1 MRPAIVRFTTALSA
15 GLVALTTAAPSRAE
29 IAFSPDGSRVAFS
42 ASGDRGLHMVD
53 IGRGSISTLTDTP
66 SSGYTF
72 AWSPD
77 GTKLG
82 FKVLHAT
89 ADGYL
94 QEPAVYDVV
103 AGAVRSLAAPT
114 FRAGIP
120 SFSARGDIAFTQ
132 GHEAVITTADG
143 VVSRHDLGHDVNIV
157 ALSPDGTQLAY
168 NGPDDSIWV
177 LHLPTG
183 TRRLVTR
190 QPSYG
195 PSWSADGKR
204 LLLRGIN
211 GTISCADFES
221 GQVRSLG
228 RGISPAW
235 LPDGQTVIFT
245 ATGIPRGDGRPPPAS
260 VETVRFDGTARRVL
274 PGVTGYDARLSAD
287 GTTLVYRATLDGAP
301 LLARVGSPS
310 FSVTQT
316 AALLDTVKSR
326 RASPAL
332 PTPLPPSPSWRSSPV
347 VIPGVPYLHQV
358 YDTPNHFNGDWAC
371 NATSAVMTLA
381 YYGVLDQWD
390 TTVDV
395 PSPHVSAYG
404 NYVSE
409 IYTVNGH
416 TLDVGSPDPDGDIAY
431 GGYGYIVQGD
441 WEDTKGHMA
450 EYIGFH
456 GPESSVDWSPSWDKV
471 IAEVQAQHPFVVLTS
486 ITSVG
491 HYIVNIGYHTDQHT
505 AVFNDPYGNKN
516 AGYMNYDGAGAQY
529 DWPGYNNGFSNLN
542 TVHCF
547 IWSRATLPPPQ
558 DAGLPPEP
566 DASPVED
573 APPTE
578 PEAEPEADAAS
589 SDSTPDV
596 LDGSEPSDSGS
607 PLDASPRPSGAPH
620 AADPDACACAL
631 IGDPARSAAPWSLVA
646 VAFAWLLRR
655 RRS

>member
-1 MRPAIVRFTTALSA
+1 MRSAIGRFTLALSA
-15 GLVALTTAAPSRAE
+15 GLIALATAAPGRAE
-29 IAFSPDGSRVAFS
+29 IAFSPDGSRLAFS
-42 ASGDRGLHMVD
+42 APGDRGLQVVD
-53 IGRGSISTLTDTP
+53 ISTGSISTLTDTP
-66 SSGYTF
+66 SSGYAF

-103 AGAVRSLAAPT
+103 AGTVRSLAAPT
-114 FRAGIP
+114 FLAGIP
-120 SFSARGDIAFTQ
+120 SFSERGDIAFTQ

-143 VVSRHDLGHDVNIV
+143 TVFRHDLGHYANIV
-157 ALSPDGTQLAY
+157 ALSPDGTLLAY

-177 LHLPTG
+177 LDLATG

-195 PSWSADGKR
+195 PSWSPDGKR
-204 LLLRGIN
+204 LLLRGIH
-211 GTISCADFES
+211 GTISCADFVS

-228 RGISPAW
+228 RGVSPAW

-245 ATGIPRGDGRPPPAS
+245 AVGVPRGDGRPPPPS
-260 VETVRFDGTARRVL
+260 IETVRFDGTARRAL
-274 PGVTGYDARLSAD
+274 PGVAGYDARLSAD
-287 GTTLVYRATLDGAP
+287 ATTLVYRPSLDGAP
-301 LLARVGSPS
+301 LVAHVRNSS
-310 FSVTQT
+310 FSAAPS
-316 AALLDTVKSR
+316 AALLDTIKSR
-326 RASPAL
+326 RATPAL
-332 PTPLPPSPSWRSSPV
+332 PAPVPPSPSWRSSPV

-358 YDTPNHFNGDWAC
+358 YDTPNHFNGHWAC

-381 YYGVLDQWD
+381 YYGVIDKWD

-395 PSPHVSAYG
+395 PSPHVSSYG

-416 TLDVGSPDPDGDIAY
+416 TLDVGSADPNGNIAY

-456 GPESSVDWSPSWDKV
+456 GPESSVDWSPSWDKLV
-471 IAEVQAQHPFVVLTS
+471 AEIDAQHPFVVLTS
-486 ITSVG
+486 LTTAG

-547 IWSRATLPPPQ
+547 IWSRATLPPPP
-558 DAGLPPEP
+558 DAGPPPEP
-566 DASPVED
+566 DASPAED
-573 APPTE
+573 APP
-578 PEAEPEADAAS
+578 PEAEAGGESDAAAN
-589 SDSTPDV
+589 DSAPDV
-596 LDGSEPSDSGS
+596 LDGSAPSDSGS
-607 PLDASPRPSGAPH
+607 PLDASPAPSGAPR
-620 AADPDACACAL
+620 AADADACACAVT
-631 IGDPARSAAPWSLVA
+631 GGQSGSAAPWALVA
-646 VAFAWLLRR
+646 AAFTLLLRR